1 MSRGRKTVFM
11 FVKGLD
17 ERFFFVVLP
26 FRSMVMLLMKDSRS
40 SALWC
45 VLLVLSRR
53 SPTRS
58 VITIA

>member
-1 MSRGRKTVFM
+1 M
-11 FVKGLD
+11 FVRGLD
-17 ERFFFVVLP
+17 ECFFFVVLP